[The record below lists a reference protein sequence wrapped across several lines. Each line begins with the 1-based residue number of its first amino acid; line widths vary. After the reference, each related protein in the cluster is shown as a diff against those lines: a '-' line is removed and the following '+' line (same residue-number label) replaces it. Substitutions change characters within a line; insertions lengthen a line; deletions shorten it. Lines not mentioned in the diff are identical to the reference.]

1 MSKRYEPFLLGALL
15 LLGGCRVSSGLD
27 NALRSDF
34 AMFKGKNV
42 AVVANHTS
50 VDRNGKHVVDLLN
63 ANKDL
68 TLKAILAPE
77 HGYRGDVERG
87 EYIAA
92 KVDPLTGVTVYSI
105 YGETRKPT
113 EEMLQ
118 GLDALIFDI
127 QDVGARFYTYISTMG
142 NVMEAAAENGIP
154 VWILDRPNPIGR
166 LAEGPLMQEAH
177 VSFVGSYPILLRHGM
192 TVGELALMI
201 RDRGW
206 INAADQLDLHI
217 VKVRGW
223 NPEKPYIRARMPWI
237 APSPNIMNINQALC
251 YPGTCLFEGTNFSE
265 GRGTMHPFEWIGAPY
280 IDAGSVIAELR
291 ARNIPGIE
299 MQALTFTPEDIPGTA
314 MNPKYRGEEC
324 RGIALTVTD
333 PVNFRSVEFGVQLF
347 SVLKMLYPEDFLIS
361 RPDFLAQLWG
371 NISLETML
379 KEQASAREIIGA
391 YRKEQEQ
398 FLRLRENYLLY

>member
-1 MSKRYEPFLLGALL
+1 MAKRYEPFLLGALL

-280 IDAGSVIAELR
+280 
-291 ARNIPGIE
+291 
-299 MQALTFTPEDIPGTA
+299 
-314 MNPKYRGEEC
+314 
-324 RGIALTVTD
+324 
-333 PVNFRSVEFGVQLF
+333 
-347 SVLKMLYPEDFLIS
+347 
-361 RPDFLAQLWG
+361 
-371 NISLETML
+371 
-379 KEQASAREIIGA
+379 
-391 YRKEQEQ
+391 
-398 FLRLRENYLLY
+398 